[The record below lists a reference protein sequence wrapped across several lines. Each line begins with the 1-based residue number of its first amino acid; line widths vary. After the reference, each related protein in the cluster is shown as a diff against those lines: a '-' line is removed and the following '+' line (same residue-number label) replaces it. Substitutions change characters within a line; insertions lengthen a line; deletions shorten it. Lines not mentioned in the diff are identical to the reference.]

1 MIRST
6 KQFSAPG
13 PFVGKTGGGTPPDL
27 TPYLKHAGYTGNS
40 ADLQSYF
47 QGLAVVDAPAGSFP
61 GIQIPPMT
69 VGGVAIP
76 AARAAF
82 PGYSWRMAPNDS
94 AILAGF
100 DLNPANP
107 NGYGIALFFASDDNP
122 DAAGSQGFLFASG
135 NPLTGQASDWN
146 NVLFMS
152 PDYGYQ
158 FFLLPSADV
167 LGTDAD
173 GKLIAKSLALSSPFG
188 QELFPYSTSETEGAI
203 GQNGTIN
210 ANPANGTRGF
220 AFIPSGTVQINK
232 MRVQITQT
240 TASNMR
246 LGIYDASGNRVAQTA
261 RFSPVLGINTVSLAA
276 SAVLTGGTIYFMAY
290 WTDDATANVRFKL
303 LSGRSVG
310 TAQPLDQRSDPN
322 EMPVSI
328 GSGLTNTQYRPW
340 LQISG

>member
-1 MIRST
+1 MRQT

-13 PFVGKTGGGTPPDL
+13 PFVGKTGGSGPPPDL
-27 TPYLKHAGYTGNS
+27 TPYLKHAGPP
-40 ADLQSYF
+40 DLLDAQTYR
-47 QGLAVVDAPAGSFP
+47 QDELLVDAAPGSVPFNIPA
-61 GIQIPPMT
+61 MT
-69 VGGVAIP
+69 VGGYTIGPGVT
-76 AARAAF
+76 AAYPGLVWRTAANDIVRA
-82 PGYSWRMAPNDS
+82 G
-94 AILAGF
+94 GF
-100 DLNPANP
+100 DLNPGNP
-107 NGYGIALFFASDDNP
+107 NGYGVALFVATDDATEPN
-122 DAAGSQGFLFASG
+122 GSQGFLFSTG
-135 NPLTGQASDWN
+135 NTFAGTGWQN
-146 NVLFMS
+146 LLFMS
-152 PDYGYQ
+152 PEFGYQ
-158 FFLLPSADV
+158 LFLLPNAEF
-167 LGTDAD
+167 LGTDAA
-173 GKLIAKSLALSSPFG
+173 GKLVSRASVVSSPFG
-188 QELFPYSTSETEGAI
+188 QELFSYATSETEGAI

-210 ANPANGTRGF
+210 NNPANGTRGF

-240 TASNMR
+240 AASNMR

-276 SAVLTGGTIYFMAY
+276 SVVLTGGTIYYMAY